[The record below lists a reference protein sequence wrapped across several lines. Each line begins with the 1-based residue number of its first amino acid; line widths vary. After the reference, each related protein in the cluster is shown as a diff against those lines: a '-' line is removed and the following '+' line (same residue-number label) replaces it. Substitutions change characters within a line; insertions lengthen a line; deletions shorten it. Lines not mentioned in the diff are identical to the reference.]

1 MIDQYDTVN
10 VIKCRL
16 NSFSDIALYIDIN
29 ISELNLYNHY
39 SLDVAAL
46 TMIALVELVQK
57 YFNSIV

>member
-16 NSFSDIALYIDIN
+16 NSFSDIALHIDIN

>member
-1 MIDQYDTVN
+1 MN
-10 VIKCRL
+10 KSRL

-46 TMIALVELVQK
+46 TMIALVEVVHK
-57 YFNSIV
+57 YFNSTV